1 MPNILISG
9 DKGFVGLHMGDIP
22 HVGYDL
28 LDGLDILNKYQL
40 ETCFANNNIDVVIHL
55 AAYAGVHK
63 SVLFP
68 EDYFNTNIQGT
79 QNVIE
84 ACKRHNVKH
93 LIFFSSSSVY
103 GNGQPPLKETDEL
116 NPISPY
122 GISKV
127 AGELLVKS
135 SGVPYTIVR
144 PFSLYGDKGR
154 KDQIFYKWINQ
165 IKAKDEITLFGDG
178 TAKRGFTNVYDL
190 VDAVKLILERGAEN
204 ETYNIGGDEV
214 ISMEQV
220 IGELK
225 KSFDFK
231 INLLPENKG
240 DIDKSWADISKAR
253 DKLYY
258 KPKRKFFE
266 ELQAI
271 IKNI

>member
-1 MPNILISG
+1 MILITG
-9 DKGFVGLHMGDIP
+9 NKGFVGLHMDIP

-28 LDGLDILNKYQL
+28 VDGFDILNNYQL
-40 ETCFANNNIDVVIHL
+40 ETCFANNHIDTVIHL
-55 AAYAGVHK
+55 AAYAGVSK
-63 SVLFP
+63 SLLFP
-68 EDYFNTNIQGT
+68 EDYFKTNIQGT
-79 QNVIE
+79 QNVID

-103 GNGQPPLKETDEL
+103 GNGNPPLKETDEL

-127 AGELLVKS
+127 AGELLVRS
-135 SGVPYTIVR
+135 SGVPYTIIR

-154 KDQIFYKWINQ
+154 KDQIFYKWLNQ
-165 IKAKDEITLFGDG
+165 IKGKGEITLFGDG

-190 VDAVKLILERGAEN
+190 VDAVKLVLERGAEN

-214 ISMEQV
+214 IAMEEV
-220 IGELK
+220 IGKLK
-225 KSFDFK
+225 ENFDFK

-253 DKLYY
+253 DKLGYQ
-258 KPKRKFFE
+258 PKRKFFE

-271 IKNI
+271 INNI

>member
-1 MPNILISG
+1 MNILITG
-9 DKGFVGLHMGDIP
+9 DKGFVGLHMDIP

-28 LDGLDILNKYQL
+28 VDGFDILDPYQL
-40 ETCFANNNIDVVIHL
+40 ETCFANYHIDTVVHL
-55 AAYAGVHK
+55 AAYAGVSK
-63 SVLFP
+63 SLLFP
-68 EDYFNTNIQGT
+68 EAYFKTNIQGT
-79 QNVIE
+79 QNIID

-103 GNGQPPLKETDEL
+103 GNGNPPLKETDEL

-135 SGVPYTIVR
+135 SGAPYTIIR

-165 IKAKDEITLFGDG
+165 IKSKGEITLFGDG
-178 TAKRGFTNVYDL
+178 TAQRGFTNVYDL
-190 VDAVKLILERGAEN
+190 VDAVKLVLEKGAEN
-204 ETYNIGGDEV
+204 QTYNIGGDEV
-214 ISMEQV
+214 ITMENV
-220 IGELK
+220 IGKLK
-225 KSFDFK
+225 EHFDFK
-231 INLLPENKG
+231 ISLLPENKG

-253 DKLYY
+253 DKLGYQ
-258 KPKRKFFE
+258 PKRKFFE

>member
-1 MPNILISG
+1 MNILITG
-9 DKGFVGLHMGDIP
+9 DKGFVGLHMDEIP

-28 LDGLDILNKYQL
+28 LDGLDILNNYQL
-40 ETCFANNNIDVVIHL
+40 ETYFANHHIDTVIHL
-55 AAYAGVHK
+55 AALAGVHK
-63 SVLFP
+63 SLLFP
-68 EDYFNTNIQGT
+68 EAYFKTNIQGT
-79 QNVIE
+79 QNVID

-103 GNGQPPLKETDEL
+103 GNGNPPLKETDEL

-135 SGVPYTIVR
+135 SGVPYTIIR
-144 PFSLYGDKGR
+144 PFSLYGDRGR

-165 IKAKDEITLFGDG
+165 IKGGGGITLFGDG

-190 VDAVKLILERGAEN
+190 VDAVKLVLERGAEN
-204 ETYNIGGDEV
+204 QVYNIGGDEI
-214 ISMEQV
+214 ISMEEV
-220 IGELK
+220 IGKLK
-225 KSFDFK
+225 ENFDFK

-253 DKLYY
+253 DKLGYQ
-258 KPKRKFFE
+258 PKRKFFE
-266 ELQAI
+266 ELQTI
-271 IKNI
+271 IENI